1 MDKDIFSV
9 SNSILLGSIIIAG
22 SIALSGNFGSSNTT
36 PKAVMGNTNP
46 QGQAQD
52 TGTPVSVKIRRDAP
66 SLGAGKVTIIEFS
79 DFQCPFC
86 QSFYNGAY
94 KQIKAKYIDTGKV
107 KLVFMHFPL
116 AFHAN
121 AQKSGEAS
129 ECANRQGKFW
139 EYHDLLFK
147 YSKSDGAGLDIASL
161 KKYATDLGLDT
172 TKFNI
177 CLDKGETADMVK
189 ADMAEGQRVGVSGTP
204 TFVINGK
211 KVVGALPYDQFEK
224 TIEEAIK

>member
-22 SIALSGNFGSSNTT
+22 SIFFSGNLSSPTT
-36 PKAVMGNTNP
+36 PKVVAPGNQP
-46 QGQAQD
+46 QDAGA
-52 TGTPVSVKIRRDAP
+52 PVSVKIRGGAP
-66 SLGAGKVTIIEFS
+66 IAGAGKVTIVEFS

-107 KLVFMHFPL
+107 KVVFMHFPL

-121 AQKSGEAS
+121 AQKAGEAS

-139 EYHDLLFK
+139 PYHDILFTNM
-147 YSKSDGAGLDIASL
+147 KSDGAGLDIASL
-161 KKYATDLGLDT
+161 KKYAGDLGLDT
-172 TKFNI
+172 AKFNT
-177 CLDKGETADMVK
+177 CLDNGETASIVK
-189 ADMAEGQRVGVSGTP
+189 ADIAEGQRVGVSGTP
-204 TFVINGK
+204 TFIINGK

-224 TIEEAIK
+224 AIEEALK